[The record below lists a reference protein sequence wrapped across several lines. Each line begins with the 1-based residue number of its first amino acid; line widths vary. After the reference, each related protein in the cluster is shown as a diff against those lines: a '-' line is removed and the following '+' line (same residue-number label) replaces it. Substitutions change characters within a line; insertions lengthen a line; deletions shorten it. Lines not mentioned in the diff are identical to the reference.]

1 MEPEVRK
8 ALQLKSIILILF
20 FIFIYMFTQ
29 MFSFFFQVE
38 DVKVEVDTTAQVVDA
53 VLLLSDALPTIL
65 GNVKIVL
72 D

>member
-1 MEPEVRK
+1 
-8 ALQLKSIILILF
+8 
-20 FIFIYMFTQ
+20 MFTQ

-53 VLLLSDALPTIL
+53 VLLLSAALPTIL

-72 D
+72 G